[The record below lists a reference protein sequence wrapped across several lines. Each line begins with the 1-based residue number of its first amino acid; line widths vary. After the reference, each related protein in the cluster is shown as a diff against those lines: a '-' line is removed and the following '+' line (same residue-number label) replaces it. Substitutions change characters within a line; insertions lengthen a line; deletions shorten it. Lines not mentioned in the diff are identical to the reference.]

1 VKLPLLTLDLRHEQD
16 VVKARQRAREL
27 AGALGFDH
35 QDQIRIATAIS
46 EVARNAI
53 EYAGA
58 GKVEF
63 SLDSSKNVDE
73 FIIETR
79 DSGPGIPDLDRIL
92 SGAYTSSTG
101 MGLGITGA
109 RRLMDGFSI
118 DSDPGK
124 GTRIMLSKRLALR
137 VAPLDAKK
145 IEAAVNSVMSGQ
157 TNDPLTE
164 LEQQNRELLS
174 TLEQLN
180 LRQSELVQLN
190 KELEETNR
198 GVVALYAEINDK
210 ADYLQRASELKSK
223 FLSNMSHEFRT
234 PLNSIIAL
242 SRILLD
248 RLDGD
253 LTREQEKQV
262 QFIRRSADN
271 LLELVNDLLDLAK
284 VEAGKITV
292 RPVHFDVGVLFG
304 SLRSV
309 LKPLLVSQRVDLV
322 FEDPEGIPPLFSD
335 ESKVAQILRN
345 FISNALKFTERGEVR
360 VCARMI
366 ENGLVRFSVQDT
378 GIGIAPQDQE
388 RVFEEFSQVDS
399 PVQRTAKGTGLGLPL
414 SRKLATILGGTA
426 TVESTPGIGSI
437 FHLTIPMQFQEVR
450 EEETP
455 ALDAEPVSLIID
467 DDEVSRY
474 LLKGL
479 LHWANVRIVEASNG
493 IEGLRA
499 AHALKPSVI
508 FLDLNIP
515 DLNGFEILD
524 RLKSDQNT
532 ADIPVVIYTSRI
544 LDEKERAALSRA
556 AGILMKD
563 ATSREEQLEALEAAF
578 ERAGLD
584 FANRN
589 VKA

>member
-1 VKLPLLTLDLRHEQD
+1 
-16 VVKARQRAREL
+16 
-27 AGALGFDH
+27 
-35 QDQIRIATAIS
+35 
-46 EVARNAI
+46 
-53 EYAGA
+53 
-58 GKVEF
+58 
-63 SLDSSKNVDE
+63 
-73 FIIETR
+73 
-79 DSGPGIPDLDRIL
+79 
-92 SGAYTSSTG
+92 
-101 MGLGITGA
+101 
-109 RRLMDGFSI
+109 
-118 DSDPGK
+118 
-124 GTRIMLSKRLALR
+124 
-137 VAPLDAKK
+137 
-145 IEAAVNSVMSGQ
+145 MSGR
-157 TNDPLTE
+157 TNEPLRE

-234 PLNSIIAL
+234 PLNSILAL

-309 LKPLLVSQRVDLV
+309 LKPLLVSQRVELV

-366 ENGLVRFSVQDT
+366 ENGLGALLRAGYRDWDRSSGSGTRFRGVLSSGQPGTEDCE
-378 GIGIAPQDQE
+378 GYRP
-388 RVFEEFSQVDS
+388 
-399 PVQRTAKGTGLGLPL
+399 RTAALAKIGDHSGRHGDRGKHSWHRVDLSPDYSDALPGNPRGRGRGAL
-414 SRKLATILGGTA
+414 MESRW
-426 TVESTPGIGSI
+426 
-437 FHLTIPMQFQEVR
+437 R
-450 EEETP
+450 
-455 ALDAEPVSLIID
+455 
-467 DDEVSRY
+467 
-474 LLKGL
+474 
-479 LHWANVRIVEASNG
+479 
-493 IEGLRA
+493 
-499 AHALKPSVI
+499 
-508 FLDLNIP
+508 
-515 DLNGFEILD
+515 
-524 RLKSDQNT
+524 
-532 ADIPVVIYTSRI
+532 
-544 LDEKERAALSRA
+544 
-556 AGILMKD
+556 
-563 ATSREEQLEALEAAF
+563 
-578 ERAGLD
+578 
-584 FANRN
+584 
-589 VKA
+589 

>member
-1 VKLPLLTLDLRHEQD
+1 MPLNMR
-16 VVKARQRAREL
+16 
-27 AGALGFDH
+27 
-35 QDQIRIATAIS
+35 DQGR
-46 EVARNAI
+46 
-53 EYAGA
+53 
-58 GKVEF
+58 VEF
-63 SLDSSKNVDE
+63 SLDSNKNVDE
-73 FIIETR
+73 FIIETK
-79 DSGPGIPDLDRIL
+79 DSGPGIADVDRVL
-92 SGAYTSSTG
+92 SGTYTSSTG

-118 DSDPGK
+118 ESGPGK
-124 GTRIMLSKRLALR
+124 GTRIVLSKRLAPR

-145 IEAAVNSVMSGQ
+145 IEAAVNSVMSGR
-157 TNDPLTE
+157 TNEPLRE

-234 PLNSIIAL
+234 PLNSILAL

-360 VCARMI
+360 VCAPNDRERTSCASPCRI
-366 ENGLVRFSVQDT
+366 PALGLRLRIRNAFSKSSLKWT
-378 GIGIAPQDQE
+378 TRYRGLRRE
-388 RVFEEFSQVDS
+388 
-399 PVQRTAKGTGLGLPL
+399 PVWDLPL

-437 FHLTIPMQFQEVR
+437 FHLTIPMHFQEIR
-450 EEETP
+450 EEE
-455 ALDAEPVSLIID
+455 
-467 DDEVSRY
+467 
-474 LLKGL
+474 G
-479 LHWANVRIVEASNG
+479 
-493 IEGLRA
+493 A
-499 AHALKPSVI
+499 APSWRT
-508 FLDLNIP
+508 
-515 DLNGFEILD
+515 G
-524 RLKSDQNT
+524 S
-532 ADIPVVIYTSRI
+532 ADHR
-544 LDEKERAALSRA
+544 R
-556 AGILMKD
+556 
-563 ATSREEQLEALEAAF
+563 
-578 ERAGLD
+578 
-584 FANRN
+584 
-589 VKA
+589 